1 MDLSRG
7 VCRGCGAD
15 ILWVTMPSG
24 KSMPLDAKSKKVI
37 IEKEHHG
44 HGETRVLPELVNGY
58 TPHWASCPKAAEFK
72 K

>member
-1 MDLSRG
+1 
-7 VCRGCGAD
+7 
-15 ILWVTMPSG
+15 
-24 KSMPLDAKSKKVI
+24 MPLDAKSKKVI